1 MDKDMK
7 IVVTVFTTILT
18 ISIGVFIAWQLIDA
32 EYARY
37 LDTGDEE
44 DWWTVVTVA
53 VIYFIFILPCSIFI
67 GIFAGLNLVPFLIS
81 KKERESIRSSSY
93 KVKGNPF
100 GSKTAPTLI
109 CRKCNKMNP
118 DSWQWQYCR
127 KCGTSLKNA
136 LIFSNRR
143 QNSGVYEPNPPSAK
157 ETKSALKEFKE

>member
-7 IVVTVFTTILT
+7 ILVTVFTTILT
-18 ISIGVFIAWQLIDA
+18 ISIGVFIAWKWMDA
-32 EYARY
+32 AEDGHAGLGVAILY
-37 LDTGDEE
+37 L
-44 DWWTVVTVA
+44 
-53 VIYFIFILPCSIFI
+53 IFILPCSIFI

-81 KKERESIRSSSY
+81 KKERERIRSSSY
-93 KVKGNPF
+93 KVKENPF

-136 LIFSNRR
+136 LIF
-143 QNSGVYEPNPPSAK
+143 NS
-157 ETKSALKEFKE
+157 ETSLKDIEIKPKPKDTEIKPKPKSDDEFGFF

>member
-1 MDKDMK
+1 MYNVCNKWSTDIDKDMK

-18 ISIGVFIAWQLIDA
+18 ISIGVFIAWKWMDA
-32 EYARY
+32 AEDGHAGLGVAILY
-37 LDTGDEE
+37 L
-44 DWWTVVTVA
+44 
-53 VIYFIFILPCSIFI
+53 IFILPCSIFI

-136 LIFSNRR
+136 LIF
-143 QNSGVYEPNPPSAK
+143 NS
-157 ETKSALKEFKE
+157 ETSLKNTEIKPKPKGDDEFGLL

>member
-44 DWWTVVTVA
+44 DWWTVVTLA
-53 VIYFIFILPCSIFI
+53 VMYFIFILPCSIFI

>member
-18 ISIGVFIAWQLIDA
+18 ISIGVFVAWKWMDA
-32 EYARY
+32 AEDGTAGLGVAILY
-37 LDTGDEE
+37 L
-44 DWWTVVTVA
+44 
-53 VIYFIFILPCSIFI
+53 IFILPCSIFI

-136 LIFSNRR
+136 LISSNRR
-143 QNSGVYEPNPPSAK
+143 RTLGVYEPNPPSAK

>member
-18 ISIGVFIAWQLIDA
+18 ISIGVFVAWKWMDA
-32 EYARY
+32 AEDGTAGLGVAILY
-37 LDTGDEE
+37 L
-44 DWWTVVTVA
+44 
-53 VIYFIFILPCSIFI
+53 IFILPCSIFI

-81 KKERESIRSSSY
+81 KKERERIRSSSY

-136 LIFSNRR
+136 LVF
-143 QNSGVYEPNPPSAK
+143 NSENS
-157 ETKSALKEFKE
+157 LKDIEIKPKPKDTEIKPKPKGDDEFGLF

>member
-1 MDKDMK
+1 MNKDTK

-18 ISIGVFIAWQLIDA
+18 ISMGVFIAWKWMDA
-32 EYARY
+32 AEDGHAGLGVAILY
-37 LDTGDEE
+37 L
-44 DWWTVVTVA
+44 
-53 VIYFIFILPCSIFI
+53 IFILPCSVFI

-81 KKERESIRSSSY
+81 KKERERVRSSSY

-100 GSKTAPTLI
+100 GSKTAPILI

-136 LIFSNRR
+136 LIF
-143 QNSGVYEPNPPSAK
+143 NS
-157 ETKSALKEFKE
+157 ETSLKDIEIKPKPKDTEIKPKPKSDDEFGFF

>member
-37 LDTGDEE
+37 LDTDDEE
-44 DWWTVVTVA
+44 DWWSVVTLA
-53 VIYFIFILPCSIFI
+53 VMYFIFILPCSIFI

>member
-7 IVVTVFTTILT
+7 IVVTGFTTILT
-18 ISIGVFIAWQLIDA
+18 ISIGVFIAWKWMDA
-32 EYARY
+32 AEDGTAGLGVAIFY
-37 LDTGDEE
+37 L
-44 DWWTVVTVA
+44 
-53 VIYFIFILPCSIFI
+53 IFILPCSIFI

-136 LIFSNRR
+136 LVFNSENSLKDIEIKPKPKGDDEWVSVLYMQS
-143 QNSGVYEPNPPSAK
+143 QNYWK
-157 ETKSALKEFKE
+157 KIT

>member
-7 IVVTVFTTILT
+7 ILVTVFTTILT

-44 DWWTVVTVA
+44 DWWTVVTLA
-53 VIYFIFILPCSIFI
+53 VMYFIFILPCSIFI

-81 KKERESIRSSSY
+81 KKERERIRSSSY
-93 KVKGNPF
+93 KVKENPF